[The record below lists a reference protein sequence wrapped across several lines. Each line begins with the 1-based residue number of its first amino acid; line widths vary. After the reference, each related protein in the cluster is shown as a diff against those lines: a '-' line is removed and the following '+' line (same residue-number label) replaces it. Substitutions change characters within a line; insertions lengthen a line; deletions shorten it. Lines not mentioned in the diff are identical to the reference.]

1 MKVALFDT
9 ILERHLPESLKR
21 ALEFLGHE
29 VIYTD
34 LLLHGHDMISKQ
46 SDIDLMWR
54 EIKKIELHKP
64 DLLIAFRPMNLTVE
78 MLDYLRS
85 KMKTAIWLSDDPV
98 LYKTCYGK
106 VVNHYDIILH
116 CGYKE
121 VMEFYESKGHPKG
134 FNFPFWTDHHSFP
147 PVYNPNNANT
157 DIVFL
162 GNMNGQVRR
171 KRYMEV
177 ANLPYSKKVYGLLDS
192 DPLGIHGGF
201 IREAYLYTQRV
212 TEVLSQAK
220 LGLSIPQF
228 FTEYNGLH
236 YDFPELAGL
245 GYFQFPSRI
254 IQYAASGLPIA
265 AVADERVTE
274 VYPEIFVGKTVTDL
288 KPFIDK
294 IVKDKDFAISISNK
308 VLKTFRESY
317 SALSRATMLVDLVNS
332 LEQYQHLGV
341 HERATL
347 FTKFKVVYDTD
358 TY

>member
-21 ALEFLGHE
+21 ALEYLGHE

-46 SDIDLMWR
+46 SDIDFMWG
-54 EIKKIELHKP
+54 EIKKIEAHKP

-78 MLDYLRS
+78 MLEYLRS

-98 LYKTCYGK
+98 LYKTCYSQ
-106 VVNHYDIILH
+106 VVNHYDLILH

-121 VMEFYESKGHPKG
+121 VMEFYESKGHPQG
-134 FNFPFWTDHHSFP
+134 FNFPFWTDHKSFP
-147 PVYNPNNANT
+147 AIYNPKNAEI
-157 DIVFL
+157 DIAFL

-177 ANLPYSKKVYGLLDS
+177 ANLPFSKKVYGLLDS
-192 DPLGIHGGF
+192 DPLAIHGGF
-201 IREAYLYTQRV
+201 IREAYIHTERV
-212 TEVLSQAK
+212 TQVLSKAK
-220 LGLSIPQF
+220 IGLSIPQF

-236 YDFPELAGL
+236 YDFPELASL
-245 GYFQFPSRI
+245 GYFQFPSRV

-265 AVADERVTE
+265 AVGDSRVTE
-274 VYPEIFVGKTVTDL
+274 VYPNIFVAKTVTEL
-288 KPFIDK
+288 EPFIEKVVSDEK
-294 IVKDKDFAISISNK
+294 YAMEVSSNI
-308 VLKTFRESY
+308 LKTFRESY
-317 SALSRATMLVDLVNS
+317 SALSRAEMLVAIFKDLEKYQS
-332 LEQYQHLGV
+332 LDV
-341 HERATL
+341 HSRATL
-347 FTKFKVVYDTD
+347 FTEFKVDYDEG